1 MTFRSC
7 LFAASCCLATPA
19 MAYQAGDILVRGGIA
34 HVSPDS
40 SMEPVSSPVGALNGL
55 DDIVT
60 VDSGNGVTATATY
73 MFHKNFGIELV
84 GALPFRH
91 SLQGDGALAS
101 VGKIGET
108 KHLPPTVLLQFYP
121 LDSHETVMP
130 YIGIGYNYTFFFGND
145 TNAAFA
151 GAVGDVIGADVTNT
165 TLDLSDSHGI
175 AAEVGADWP
184 VTGNLSL
191 NTSVW
196 YLDISSRAHV
206 DATLSS
212 GAEVKDAATFDV
224 EIDPF
229 VFAFGAAWTF

>member
-1 MTFRSC
+1 MKLRFC
-7 LFAASCCLATPA
+7 LLAASFCLATPA
-19 MAYQAGDILVRGGIA
+19 LAYQAGDVLVRGGIA

-40 SMEPVSSPVGALNGL
+40 SMDPVSSPVGALDGL
-55 DDIVT
+55 DDIAK
-60 VDSGNGVTATATY
+60 VDSGNGVTATVTY
-73 MFHKNFGIELV
+73 LFHKNFGIEVV

-91 SLQGDGALAS
+91 NIQGDGALAS
-101 VGKIGET
+101 VGKIGQT

-121 LDSHETVMP
+121 LDNNQTVMP
-130 YIGIGYNYTFFFGND
+130 YVGIGYNYTVFFDND
-145 TNAAFA
+145 TNDAFA

-175 AAEVGADWP
+175 AAEIGADWP
-184 VTGNLSL
+184 VTKQLSL

-196 YLDISSRAHV
+196 YLDINSRAHV
-206 DATLSS
+206 DATLAS

-224 EIDPF
+224 QVDPF